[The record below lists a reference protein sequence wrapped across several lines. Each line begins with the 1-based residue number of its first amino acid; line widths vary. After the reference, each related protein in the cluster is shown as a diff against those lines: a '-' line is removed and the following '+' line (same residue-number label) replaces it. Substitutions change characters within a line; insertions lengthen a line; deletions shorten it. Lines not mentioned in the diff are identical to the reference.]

1 MKKINTGS
9 RDPSPGWWEMR
20 HAAKLAEIAASGGD
34 KVVWCD
40 FNGRFLNL
48 DGTFPKGMMM
58 GDNLHPLEPG
68 YAIWAEA
75 VAPLFKEICGK

>member
-40 FNGRFLNL
+40 FNGRFLNPEMKRL
-48 DGTFPKGMMM
+48 
-58 GDNLHPLEPG
+58 
-68 YAIWAEA
+68 
-75 VAPLFKEICGK
+75 